1 MGTSS
6 KPLHFLVHP
15 SIAGYERFALLESQ
29 GHKVDFLN
37 DRGADLI
44 LAPNAMRMTTD
55 ILDNLPQALDL
66 AIKGARL
73 LKHGPAGTWKKGVK
87 GGVQNK
93 KASKRKNTKIK
104 AQTDGSHEPTDAGR
118 AGQVERS
125 QEQLPGQ
132 TSLLTGDSQAEP
144 GTTVPQ

>member
-29 GHKVDFLN
+29 GHRVDFLN
-37 DRGADLI
+37 DSGADLI

-73 LKHGPAGTWKKGVK
+73 LKHGPAGTWKKGAK

-93 KASKRKNTKIK
+93 AKVKRAKSKVKVKD
-104 AQTDGSHEPTDAGR
+104 DGSHEPTDAGR
-118 AGQVERS
+118 AGQVAGSHVES
-125 QEQLPGQ
+125 TSEASLFSGDGQ
-132 TSLLTGDSQAEP
+132 VEP
-144 GTTVPQ
+144 GR